1 MKKSFAL
8 ILALIFILSITG
20 CSSNKGGS
28 ADNKTAFFIAKA
40 IEINDSYMLVEVT
53 DKGNCG
59 ISDGGRVSVSTDKI
73 SGLLA
78 NDPSFV
84 KDNYIRVEF
93 DGTVMETYPEQLGE
107 IFKIDVVDEKGISV
121 E

>member
-1 MKKSFAL
+1 MKKSLAL

-20 CSSNKGGS
+20 CGSDKGGS
-28 ADNKTAFFIAKA
+28 ADNKAAFFIAKV

-73 SGLLA
+73 SGLLE

-107 IFKIDVVDEKGISV
+107 IFKIDVVDEKGIYV